1 MMLMLGRILHLTILL
16 LLYASILQSGSTAG
30 LRYEK
35 SHSAAF
41 QSNTIMV
48 PDDYATIKEALD
60 AAEPGDTVQVRGGI
74 YHENIAINK
83 TVSLIGENPES
94 TIIDGSG
101 ANETFAPVVSIFGE
115 QATNVRICNFTLR
128 GSAIA
133 WGVDIGFKANAWIEN
148 NIVTSNSGGIL
159 LDFSDNNTIVNNTI
173 SGNKYEGLAL
183 MDSHGNTVKNNTMSA
198 NQYNFGIISSSF
210 DSDIDTSNLVN
221 GKPVYYLRNQ
231 TNLDINPNTLPN
243 IGYLALI
250 DCTNVTVQDLTLQNN
265 LNGLLLADT
274 TNSVVKN
281 NTFNANS
288 NGLEITDS
296 ANNDIEANNVTNNY
310 WYAVTLSNS
319 PNNRFRSNGLI
330 NNRYGL
336 KVSGESLSDFT
347 QDIDTSNTA
356 DGKHIQYLI
365 NRTDLTVNPSTFNDT
380 AYLALVNCQNIT
392 AQDLELKNSEL
403 LVAFT
408 HNSSIIE
415 NTLTNTSMSLTYCSS
430 IRLTRNRITDGET
443 GISLR
448 QCENITVAW
457 NTALESQDWG
467 LLLKTSSNNTIFGND
482 IRNNGA
488 GINLIDSEYNKVFE
502 NNITDNK
509 DYGLLISDSSHNLF
523 YHNNL
528 INQIP
533 YQAISFTSNG
543 QPFSDNDFD
552 NGYPSG
558 GNYWSNYNGTDL
570 YSGQRQNETGSDG
583 VGDTRYTSFNVGD
596 RYPLMEPIESFEV
609 ITQKKITD
617 DVEVMSNSTI
627 SSFELNS
634 TTKTIRFNATGQED
648 TTGFSR
654 ITIPNTVIQDLW
666 AGNYSVTINGIE
678 LPFRNWT
685 DAEDTYIYINYT
697 HSENE
702 IVIVPQ
708 LPETSILIIFAVQTI
723 LAGIAVKKL
732 KKPSDLEQNPT

>member
-1 MMLMLGRILHLTILL
+1 MLRLGRILHLMILL
-16 LLYASILQSGSTAG
+16 LLCASILQSGSTAG
-30 LRYEK
+30 VRYEK
-35 SHSAAF
+35 SYSAAF

-48 PDDYATIKEALD
+48 PDNYATIKEALD
-60 AAEPGDTVQVRGGI
+60 AADPGDTVQVRGGI

-83 TVSLIGENPES
+83 TVSLVGENPES

-133 WGVDIGFKANAWIEN
+133 WGVDLEFKANAWIEN

-159 LDFSDNNTIVNNTI
+159 VDFSNNNTIVNNTI

-250 DCTNVTVQDLTLQNN
+250 DCTNVTIQDLTLQNN

-274 TNSVVKN
+274 TNSIVKN

-310 WYAVTLSNS
+310 WHAVTLSNS

-336 KVSGESLSDFT
+336 KVSGDSLNDFT

-356 DGKHIQYLI
+356 DGKQIQYLI
-365 NRTDLTVNPSTFNDT
+365 NRTDLAVNPSTFNDT

-415 NTLTNTSMSLTYCSS
+415 NTLANASMSLAYCSS

-467 LLLKTSSNNTIFGND
+467 VLLETSSNNTMFGND

-488 GINLIDSEYNKVFE
+488 GVNLVDSAYNRVFE
-502 NNITDNK
+502 NNITGNK

-528 INQIP
+528 INHIP
-533 YQAISFTSNG
+533 YQAISSSSNG

-570 YSGQRQNETGSDG
+570 YSGPRQNETGSDG

-596 RYPLMEPIESFEV
+596 MYPLMEPIESFEV
-609 ITQKKITD
+609 ATQKDITD

-627 SSFELNS
+627 SGFELNS
-634 TTKTIRFNATGQED
+634 TTKTIRFNATGPED

-678 LPFRNWT
+678 LPFRNWA
-685 DAEDTYIYINYT
+685 DAEDTYVYVNYT

-708 LPETSILIIFAVQTI
+708 LPEASILVIFAVQTL

-732 KKPSDLEQNPT
+732 KRPSDLEQNQT